1 MPKILIVEDNTDTRE
16 ALHHYF
22 TNAGYEVPTAVDGG
36 EGIYMAKAE
45 KPDLI
50 LTDIAMPKMD
60 GTDMIRQLRSEP
72 ETAEIPILIFTARS
86 SSTTEKAIEAGA
98 TEAFYK
104 PFDFDDLRKAVR
116 ERLGQSNNL

>member
-1 MPKILIVEDNTDTRE
+1 MPKILIVEDNRDTRE
-16 ALHHYF
+16 ALQHYF

-36 EGIYMAKAE
+36 EGISMAKAE

-50 LTDIAMPKMD
+50 LTDIAMPNMD

-86 SSTTEKAIEAGA
+86 SSMAEKAMAAGA

-104 PFDFDDLRKAVR
+104 PFDFDDLRKVVR
-116 ERLGQSNNL
+116 ERLGQSE